1 LSSRKRV
8 VLIILG
14 PTAVGKS
21 ALAVDLALRFEG
33 EVING
38 DSMQVYRGFDIG
50 TDKPSAQD
58 RRRVPHHGLD
68 VADPEQQFSAAD
80 FARLAAE
87 AASSILERGRLPI
100 VVGGSGLYLKALVD
114 GLFPGPGRDE
124 EIRRGLRR
132 EADALGW
139 ESLYGRLV
147 QMDPDYARKISPRD
161 KVRVIRALEVMALT
175 GIPLSAH
182 FRRTESALKDVQT
195 AKIGL
200 KLERKELHQ
209 RIEARVDRMFEEG
222 LVDEV
227 RTLLG
232 RNVPASAPAFQALG
246 YGHVLRC
253 INNEASL
260 DQAIALTKQDTRQF
274 AKRQM
279 TWFRKMT
286 GVAWFDA
293 HDFRTVADYV
303 QSRL

>member
-1 LSSRKRV
+1 M
-8 VLIILG
+8 
-14 PTAVGKS
+14 GKS
-21 ALAVDLALRFEG
+21 ALALDLALRFEG

-50 TDKPSAQD
+50 TDKPSLED

-68 VADPEQQFSAAD
+68 VADPEHQYSAAD

-87 AASSILERGRLPI
+87 TALAILERGRLPC

-132 EADALGW
+132 EAEERGW
-139 ESLYGRLV
+139 ESLYCRLV
-147 QMDPDYARKISPRD
+147 QMDPEYAQKISPRD
-161 KVRVIRALEVMALT
+161 KVRIIRALEVLTLT
-175 GIPLSAH
+175 GVPLSAH
-182 FRRTESALKDVQT
+182 FRRTESSLKDVQT
-195 AKIGL
+195 VKIGL
-200 KLERKELHQ
+200 KLERKELQQ
-209 RIEARVDRMFEEG
+209 RIEARVDRMFDRG

-232 RNVPASAPAFQALG
+232 RNVPADAPPFQALG
-246 YGHVLRC
+246 YRHVLRYLK
-253 INNEASL
+253 NETPL
-260 DQAIALTKQDTRQF
+260 DQAKALTKQDTRQF

-279 TWFRKMT
+279 TWFRKMA
-286 GVAWFDA
+286 GVAWFEA
-293 HDFRTVADYV
+293 HDFQAVADFV